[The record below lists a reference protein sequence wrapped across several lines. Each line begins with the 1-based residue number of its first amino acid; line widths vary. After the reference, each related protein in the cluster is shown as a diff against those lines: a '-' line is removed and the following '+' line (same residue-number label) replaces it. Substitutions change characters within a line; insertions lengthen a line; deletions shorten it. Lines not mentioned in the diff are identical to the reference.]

1 MQLASVTGVVGVS
14 FIVTLFASV
23 VNYIWEEGTRKV
35 AIMIA
40 VGYGIVVV
48 VITGLGMMT
57 MEKITTTDQT
67 VKVAAGVENT
77 NLLIED
83 KSILAQYSGSDE
95 EKLLQACF
103 DIIKKRAAQAAQN
116 GAVLLVFPE
125 EAFECHE
132 TSGEKFIEQ
141 AKAIARENKINILLP
156 LLSIPEEGKQ
166 KKGTDRLQLLR

>member
-48 VITGLGMMT
+48 VITGLRMMT

-67 VKVAAGVENT
+67 VKVAAEW
-77 NLLIED
+77 
-83 KSILAQYSGSDE
+83 
-95 EKLLQACF
+95 
-103 DIIKKRAAQAAQN
+103 R
-116 GAVLLVFPE
+116 
-125 EAFECHE
+125 
-132 TSGEKFIEQ
+132 
-141 AKAIARENKINILLP
+141 
-156 LLSIPEEGKQ
+156 IP
-166 KKGTDRLQLLR
+166 TC

>member
-1 MQLASVTGVVGVS
+1 M
-14 FIVTLFASV
+14 
-23 VNYIWEEGTRKV
+23 
-35 AIMIA
+35 
-40 VGYGIVVV
+40 
-48 VITGLGMMT
+48 
-57 MEKITTTDQT
+57 
-67 VKVAAGVENT
+67 ENT